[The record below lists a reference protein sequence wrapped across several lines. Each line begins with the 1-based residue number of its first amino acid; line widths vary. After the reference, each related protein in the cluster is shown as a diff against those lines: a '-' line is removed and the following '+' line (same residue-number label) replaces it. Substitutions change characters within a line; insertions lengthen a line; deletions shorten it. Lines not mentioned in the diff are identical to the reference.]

1 MKSHVSLATK
11 MFENTKF
18 YTLQQMEVSIFREN
32 MVLSKLTFTW
42 DMLQYKV
49 GYFVSIAQIGR
60 RNKNILIV

>member
-49 GYFVSIAQIGR
+49 GYFVSIA
-60 RNKNILIV
+60 